1 MSVASSRFSASVS
14 RSPNASST
22 FRRMEPDPL
31 RRMWL
36 NASDSPW
43 MSEQKNSVPFGRFR
57 MALS

>member
-1 MSVASSRFSASVS
+1 
-14 RSPNASST
+14 
-22 FRRMEPDPL
+22 MEPDPL

-57 MALS
+57 MALRLMISAAASSCVGKDRANNSK